1 MNIPNPVFPHIYL
14 FMVSEK
20 KKIFEISANLKG
32 HGNHIEFSNGKGVRV
47 MVLYA
52 TFKNISI
59 ISLQSVLIDGGNWSI
74 RRKPP
79 TCRKSHNIVSSTYH
93 HECGSNSQL

>member
-1 MNIPNPVFPHIYL
+1 MNIPNPLFPHIYL

-47 MVLYA
+47 
-52 TFKNISI
+52 I
-59 ISLQSVLIDGGNWSI
+59 
-74 RRKPP
+74 P
-79 TCRKSHNIVSSTYH
+79 TVW
-93 HECGSNSQL
+93 EGPLWP

>member
-1 MNIPNPVFPHIYL
+1 
-14 FMVSEK
+14 MVSEK

-59 ISLQSVLIDGGNWSI
+59 ISLQSVLIERLFLCEDC
-74 RRKPP
+74 KF
-79 TCRKSHNIVSSTYH
+79 KFL
-93 HECGSNSQL
+93 HE